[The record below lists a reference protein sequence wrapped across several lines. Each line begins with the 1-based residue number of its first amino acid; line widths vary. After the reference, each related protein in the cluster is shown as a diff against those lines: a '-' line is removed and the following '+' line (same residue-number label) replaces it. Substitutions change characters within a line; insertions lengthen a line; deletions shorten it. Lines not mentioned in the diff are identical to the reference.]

1 MKLNTLLLDWQYLR
15 KEIIHKHLNDPN
27 TKRNKI
33 SIIDATNAFINGSFE
48 PGAEKRNKNL
58 KYETYVI
65 SLNNFQR
72 LQTFSKYYNLDK
84 PYKLFNGVN
93 AKSLDFDHNDYKYT
107 FGIKPK
113 EIGIGHAGCTLSHLS
128 LIEKLTNSNNDFFI
142 IFEDDSVFF
151 EYSPILL
158 NNLIS
163 KINKDMDLIYI
174 NSRSSNQIYASIK
187 YDDNAWSNLPTQLL
201 YTKKE
206 SFKIMHKYKQNLI
219 LNKQNKP
226 YLLNGCD
233 GYIITKNGA
242 KKLLSFLNSK
252 QFNHKPLAPGHNIDT
267 IFSDLSLCT
276 KSNLFK
282 NIYSQVLEE
291 PILNAFIS
299 RYPVSA
305 ISQPLGIKSPSTT

>member
-1 MKLNTLLLDWQYLR
+1 MHLNTFLLDWQYLR
-15 KEIIHKHLNDPN
+15 KEIIHESLNNPN

-33 SIIDATNAFINGSFE
+33 SMIDATNAFIDGSFE
-48 PGAEKRNKNL
+48 PRADKRNKNL

-65 SLNNFQR
+65 SLNNYKR
-72 LQTFSKYYNLDK
+72 LETFSKYYNLDK

-93 AKSLDFDHNDYKYT
+93 AKSLDFNFNDYKYA

-113 EIGIGHAGCTLSHLS
+113 ENGIGHAGCTLSHLS
-128 LIEKLTNSNNDFFI
+128 LIEKLINSNNDFFI

-151 EYSPILL
+151 EYSSILL

-163 KINKDMDLIYI
+163 KINKDMDVIYI
-174 NSRSSNQIYASIK
+174 NSRSSNQIYASIE
-187 YDDNAWSNLPTQLL
+187 YDNNTLTNLPTKLL

-206 SFKIMHKYKQNLI
+206 SVKIMHKYKQNLQ

-226 YLLNGCD
+226 YILNGCD

-242 KKLLSFLNSK
+242 KKLLSFLDSK
-252 QFNHKPLAPGHNIDT
+252 QFNHMPLGPRNNIDT
-267 IFSDLSLCT
+267 IFSDLSLCV

-282 NIYSQVLEE
+282 NIYSQVLEV
-291 PILNAFIS
+291 PILNTFIS

-305 ISQPLGIKSPSTT
+305 ISQPLGIKSPSNT